1 MAEQTVNRGE
11 KRCSGCKGGQLILP
25 YKPLFNLVPYNKDYL
40 DYVSLKS

>member
-1 MAEQTVNRGE
+1 MAERTVNRE
-11 KRCSGCKGGQLILP
+11 AKRCSGWKGGQLVLA